1 MPVRDHRNSQLWRAG
16 FHGADMQPCTIHA
29 VRPSLLISRP
39 ARLTRFDLR
48 FMTAF
53 DIPRETDPFLPPPP
67 PPSPTR
73 PRRWFVPLSLCVCVC
88 VSSVAVCVC
97 ICVFFLNYRYFYH
110 YPGGHLCSPWN
121 IYIYWMNNNSWL
133 FKTGWKVVGVICVFL
148 EKWILSKWEWI
159 FLSVVKLGEV
169 LEECF
174 GWIEEREGRFVSN
187 VALDC
192 FSGF

>member
-67 PPSPTR
+67 PPPTR
-73 PRRWFVPLSLCVCVC
+73 PRRWFVPLSLCV
-88 VSSVAVCVC
+88 SSVCRCARARVYVY
-97 ICVFFLNYRYFYH
+97 VFFFLNYRYFYH
-110 YPGGHLCSPWN
+110 YPGGHLCCLWN
-121 IYIYWMNNNSWL
+121 IYI
-133 FKTGWKVVGVICVFL
+133 GWIIICDFLRLVGVRVYFL
-148 EKWILSKWEWI
+148 KNE
-159 FLSVVKLGEV
+159 FCRNGTGFSVVS
-169 LEECF
+169 
-174 GWIEEREGRFVSN
+174 GWN
-187 VALDC
+187 
-192 FSGF
+192 

>member
-73 PRRWFVPLSLCVCVC
+73 PRRWFVPLSLCMCVC
-88 VSSVAVCVC
+88 LLSLCA
-97 ICVFFLNYRYFYH
+97 CVFVFFFWIIDTFITIQVVTCAPRETY
-110 YPGGHLCSPWN
+110 